1 MFIQDTTPDTSA
13 YMIAGY
19 SIFFV
24 LMLIYL
30 VSLFIR
36 SRNLTEDLTVLE
48 SMANQGQDKAGKMK
62 AGGAELTE
70 PASVKPPPTK
80 RKTAKTKANTSTR
93 VKKKTARKK

>member
-36 SRNLTEDLTVLE
+36 SRNLTEDLTILE
-48 SMANQGQDKAGKMK
+48 SMTNQGQNDGGKMR
-62 AGGAELTE
+62 AGGAEITG
-70 PASVKPPPTK
+70 PVSVKPPLTK
-80 RKTAKTKANTSTR
+80 RKPAKTKANTSTQ
-93 VKKKTARKK
+93 VKKKTTRKK

>member
-1 MFIQDTTPDTSA
+1 MFIQDITPDTSA

-19 SIFFV
+19 SIFFI

-48 SMANQGQDKAGKMK
+48 SMANQGLNKGGKMK

-70 PASVKPPPTK
+70 PVSVKPPSTK
-80 RKTAKTKANTSTR
+80 RKTTKTKANTSTR

>member
-19 SIFFV
+19 SIFFI

-36 SRNLTEDLTVLE
+36 SRNLTEDLVVLE
-48 SMANQGQDKAGKMK
+48 SMANQGQDKGGKMK
-62 AGGAELTE
+62 AGGAKLTG
-70 PASVKPPPTK
+70 PVKVKPPAAK
-80 RKTAKTKANTSTR
+80 RKTAKSKANKSTR
-93 VKKKTARKK
+93 VKKKATGKK

>member
-19 SIFFV
+19 SIFFI

-36 SRNLTEDLTVLE
+36 SRNLTEDLVVLE
-48 SMANQGQDKAGKMK
+48 SMANQGQDKGGKMK
-62 AGGAELTE
+62 AGGAGLTE
-70 PASVKPPPTK
+70 PVRVKPSAAK
-80 RKTAKTKANTSTR
+80 RKTTKSKANKSTR
-93 VKKKTARKK
+93 VKKKATGKK